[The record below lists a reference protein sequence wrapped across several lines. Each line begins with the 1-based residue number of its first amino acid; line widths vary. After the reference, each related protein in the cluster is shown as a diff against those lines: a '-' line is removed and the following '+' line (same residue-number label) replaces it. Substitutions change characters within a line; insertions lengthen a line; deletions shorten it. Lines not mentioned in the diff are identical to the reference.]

1 MYQPIQLKTKISRNS
16 LSRSLVAIV
25 TLLLAA
31 MAGVQIVHAV
41 TITVMNTLDSGPG
54 SLRQALAVANDG
66 DTIDFGAAVTGTIT
80 LTSQELAVTDSITI
94 SGPGANI
101 LAVDGNHASIVFVI
115 AQGKTVTISG
125 LTISGGEA
133 PAGGGIVNDHGTLT
147 VSNCSISGNSAIN
160 GGGIFNFGFSGS
172 ATLTINNSTFS
183 GNSAT
188 TGGGIYN
195 NGEDGS
201 ATLTINNS
209 TLSGNSASTNAGG
222 GIFNDGF
229 SGSATLTINNST
241 FSGNSAT
248 TNGGGI
254 VNEGLL
260 GGAAL
265 TVSNSTFSGNS
276 ASVAGG
282 IYNHDGGGSAT
293 LTIGDTIIK
302 AGASGAN
309 ILNIA
314 GTVTSL
320 GYNLS
325 SDNGGGVLT
334 GPGDQIN
341 TEPLLG
347 PLANNGGPT
356 FTHALLSGSPAID
369 TGDPNFAPPP
379 FFDQRG
385 PGFDR
390 VVNGRIDIG
399 SFEVQRPR
407 TTPTPRPRPT
417 PPPRP

>member
-101 LAVDGNHASIVFVI
+101 LAVDGNHANIVFVI

-160 GGGIFNFGFSGS
+160 
-172 ATLTINNSTFS
+172 
-183 GNSAT
+183 
-188 TGGGIYN
+188 
-195 NGEDGS
+195 
-201 ATLTINNS
+201 
-209 TLSGNSASTNAGG
+209 GG